1 MSREEERMRVADL
14 MQRDVKTVSEDATI
28 AEAVTALVD
37 AQVSGLPVLDGAGKI
52 VGVISTTDVLEAESE
67 TADSEG
73 RERLFESTR
82 VSEIMTRQPRVIGP
96 AADLRSAAQQML
108 RQQVHRLFVEEHGV
122 LVGVVSQT
130 DIVRAVATI
139 QL

>member
-1 MSREEERMRVADL
+1 MMRVVDM
-14 MQRDVKTVSEDATI
+14 MQRDVKTVAEDATV

-37 AQVSGLPVLDGAGKI
+37 AHVSGLPVVDGAGKI
-52 VGVISTTDVLEAESE
+52 VGVVSTTDILEAEAE
-67 TADSEG
+67 VADPDA
-73 RERLFESTR
+73 RERLFSATR
-82 VSEIMTRQPRVIGP
+82 VAEIMTRQPRVIGP
-96 AADLRSAAQQML
+96 AADVRAAAQQML
-108 RQQVHRLFVEEHGV
+108 RQDVHRLFVEEHGR